1 VQTPHMV
8 AMMSANFKKVVTV
21 TESMGAFRR
30 ADNILSSSS
39 TARRE
44 DTTAYGNALMDPIH

>member
-1 VQTPHMV
+1 MV

-21 TESMGAFRR
+21 TEPMGAFRR

-44 DTTAYGNALMDPIH
+44 DITAYGNALMDPIH